1 MPRNPVKSLMVQLL
15 IPMLQGL
22 MSEVSTDALTVNFDQ
37 ADGLA
42 QGLMKTIMRLA
53 RMITMKA

>member
-1 MPRNPVKSLMVQLL
+1 
-15 IPMLQGL
+15 